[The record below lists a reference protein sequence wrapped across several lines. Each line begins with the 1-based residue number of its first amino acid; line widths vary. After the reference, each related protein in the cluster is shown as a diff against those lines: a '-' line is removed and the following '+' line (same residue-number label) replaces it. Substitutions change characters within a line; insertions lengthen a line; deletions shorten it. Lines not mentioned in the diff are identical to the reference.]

1 VTNRTPSPME
11 RPDALAR
18 ELRREVDARADG
30 RADLAPFVAWLRT
43 RLDVL
48 AEQLT
53 PATPAH
59 RSRASVAKAT
69 QDDRSLN

>member
-1 VTNRTPSPME
+1 ME
-11 RPDALAR
+11 HTDAARLAR
-18 ELRREVDARADG
+18 ELRHEVEARADG

-53 PATPAH
+53 PAH
-59 RSRASVAKAT
+59 RSRANAAKAT
-69 QDDRSLN
+69 RVDRALN

>member
-1 VTNRTPSPME
+1 MPQPSPME
-11 RPDALAR
+11 HTDAARLAR
-18 ELRREVDARADG
+18 ELRHEVEARADG

-59 RSRASVAKAT
+59 RSRASVAKAS

>member
-1 VTNRTPSPME
+1 ME
-11 RPDALAR
+11 HTDAARLAR
-18 ELRREVDARADG
+18 ELRREVEARADG

-53 PATPAH
+53 PAH